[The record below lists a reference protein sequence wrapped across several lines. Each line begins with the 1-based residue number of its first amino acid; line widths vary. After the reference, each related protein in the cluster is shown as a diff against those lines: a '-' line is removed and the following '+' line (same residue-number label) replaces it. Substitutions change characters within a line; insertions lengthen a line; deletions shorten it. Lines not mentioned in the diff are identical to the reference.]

1 MKAIILTAAILSASL
16 MAAQTSEK
24 KQATV
29 RIKKVENINGVET
42 VTDTTFKTDDV
53 SALQLGNDMNV
64 QTIDIIGDDHGGKME
79 KVVIVDNG
87 SGKEEQFTMKEIPD
101 MKNIDAEIEK
111 AMKEAG
117 VDPKTS
123 GMKKTVIVNEDAV
136 PGKDGKS
143 VSKVT
148 KIVILKL
155 DITDA
160 SEEDV
165 KRLNTQLGNADNKL
179 EMENMKLYPNP
190 NNGKFNL
197 NFNLKSKADAEV
209 TVYDMQGKQ
218 VYNEKLPNFTGEYN
232 KPIDISENSKGVY
245 FVKIQQGDHTQVK
258 KIVLD

>member
-1 MKAIILTAAILSASL
+1 MRTIILTAAILSASL

-53 SALQLGNDMNV
+53 SAVQLGNDVNI
-64 QTIDIIGDDHGGKME
+64 QTINIIGDDNNGRME
-79 KVVIVDNG
+79 KVVIVDHE
-87 SGKEEQFTMKEIPD
+87 SGKDEQFILKDIPD
-101 MKNIDAEIEK
+101 MKNLDAEIEK
-111 AMKEAG
+111 ALKEAG
-117 VDPKTS
+117 VDPTAS
-123 GMKKTVIVNEDAV
+123 GMKKTVIVNEDVA
-136 PGKDGKS
+136 PAKDGKS
-143 VSKVT
+143 GSKVT

-160 SEEDV
+160 SEEDL
-165 KRLNTQLGNADNKL
+165 KRLNKQLGNADNKL

-197 NFNLKSKADAEV
+197 NFNLKNKADAEV

-232 KPIDISENSKGVY
+232 KPIDISENSKGIY

-258 KIVLD
+258 KIALD